1 MTDTGIPARGAMM
14 LFEMQE
20 FATFPAATQRYI
32 RRSIDIALQRK
43 SVGASRARDK
53 QEDVSVRVQAMHY
66 ERLPEIRALVPED
79 DATDWLEPFFAPLVT
94 ISAFDL
100 GQGRI
105 LRFGAY
111 RFLYERIIG
120 PSVRPWLLSAFSAAA
135 SLPNITPQLRRD
147 LLNTIPETAATAP
160 GWSMRE
166 PCFVPDWIDMD
177 ENEERT
183 ALN

>member
-1 MTDTGIPARGAMM
+1 MM

-20 FATFPAATQRYI
+20 FARFPAATQRYI
-32 RRSIDIALQRK
+32 RRSIDIALMR
-43 SVGASRARDK
+43 SGGRGSRARNK
-53 QEDVSVRVQAMHY
+53 QEDVSCRVQAMHY
-66 ERLPEIRALVPED
+66 ERLPRIRALIPED
-79 DATDWLEPFFAPLVT
+79 DMADWLEPFFAPLVT

-105 LRFGAY
+105 QRFGAY

-135 SLPNITPQLRRD
+135 SLPSITPQLRRD
-147 LLNTIPETAATAP
+147 LLNSIPEAAATAP
-160 GWSMRE
+160 GWSLRE
-166 PCFVPDWIDMD
+166 PSFVPDWIELD
-177 ENEERT
+177 ENEERS